1 MLCRRGRQNR
11 GGFTLVEIIL
21 VLVILVTMGA
31 VAWPVFSRSYESSKL
46 KFAAD
51 KIMATLS
58 KARVQAMT
66 TGQTQAFRCKVNSRE
81 YAIEQVDD
89 DSATLDANSTSDTSA
104 TLGQAAS
111 SAVGGVPGMS
121 QLGEGYVFAACE
133 RVQDD
138 RTAAA
143 EAMITSSNFDTSSAP
158 VLFYSDGTSSDAQIT
173 IAYQNGRSITITV
186 RALTG
191 TTHMGEVTMTAPP
204 GATQ

>member
-1 MLCRRGRQNR
+1 MAMMTTSTTSSSTQAVSFAPNSVDLHIGSASKRGAAVAVLCPSGRQNR

-143 EAMITSSNFDTSSAP
+143 EAMITKKIK
-158 VLFYSDGTSSDAQIT
+158 Y
-173 IAYQNGRSITITV
+173 
-186 RALTG
+186 
-191 TTHMGEVTMTAPP
+191 
-204 GATQ
+204 